1 MAKLSMQNVYEYD
14 LKKYMQIMKMNRN
27 RWSLFKRVDDN
38 NQKNAHKKTPT

>member
-27 RWSLFKRVDDN
+27 RWSLFKRVNDN
-38 NQKNAHKKTPT
+38 LTNAHKKTPT